1 MKRCIPEVLSY
12 AHTNFKN
19 DEKLNEIV
27 KISEQPN
34 RSLTL
39 ISYGKTDSVMTRF
52 LSYQRSR
59 FQRFTISQ

>member
-27 KISEQPN
+27 KISEQPTKG
-34 RSLTL
+34 LTQIL
-39 ISYGKTDSVMTRF
+39 HTMIKYISIPF
-52 LSYQRSR
+52 L
-59 FQRFTISQ
+59 FH